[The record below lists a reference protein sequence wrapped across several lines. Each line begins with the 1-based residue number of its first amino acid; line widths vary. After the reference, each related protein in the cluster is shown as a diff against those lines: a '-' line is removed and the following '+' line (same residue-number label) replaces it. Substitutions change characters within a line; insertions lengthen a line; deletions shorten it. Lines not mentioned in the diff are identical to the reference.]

1 MPKVSLTE
9 VRRLVRMEKRF
20 LTAQSRPSER
30 YIVLSVC
37 YTPNSSTV
45 IADLWTC
52 GSQSITLSSQ
62 VNWRASQFLFCH
74 SHNLYSM
81 EKTLG
86 WCLIGI
92 SSTGE
97 LLASKPKYS
106 YYMEVHCPLSQ
117 DGFFG
122 DCTVVALS
130 TACSRNH
137 LTEEFHSALEGC
149 IAEERPLRGYYQI
162 QSLQTLGQLHDQV
175 SVPVW
180 IARGQTRS

>member
-1 MPKVSLTE
+1 
-9 VRRLVRMEKRF
+9 
-20 LTAQSRPSER
+20 
-30 YIVLSVC
+30 
-37 YTPNSSTV
+37 
-45 IADLWTC
+45 
-52 GSQSITLSSQ
+52 
-62 VNWRASQFLFCH
+62 
-74 SHNLYSM
+74 
-81 EKTLG
+81 
-86 WCLIGI
+86 
-92 SSTGE
+92 
-97 LLASKPKYS
+97 
-106 YYMEVHCPLSQ
+106 MEVHCPLSQ